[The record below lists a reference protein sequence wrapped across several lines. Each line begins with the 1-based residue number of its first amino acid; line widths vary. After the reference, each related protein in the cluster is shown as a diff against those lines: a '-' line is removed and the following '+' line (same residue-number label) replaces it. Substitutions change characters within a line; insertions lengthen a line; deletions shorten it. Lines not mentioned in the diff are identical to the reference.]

1 MKLFTF
7 GDSWTEGV
15 GGDLDEEY
23 TTEIA
28 EDRTSIRHKYAWP
41 TQLSKL
47 LNVDL
52 QNDGVGGF
60 SNNAIFNA
68 VNFKLKNELITT
80 EQNKLLNKFS
90 ATHLEKSKKKYLIKF
105 L

>member
-1 MKLFTF
+1 MKIYTY

-15 GGDLDEEY
+15 GGNRTEEDS
-23 TTEIA
+23 TNILEEKTN
-28 EDRTSIRHKYAWP
+28 IRHRYAWP

-47 LNVDL
+47 LKLDL

-68 VNFKLKNELITT
+68 VSFKLKNPHIFNETK
-80 EQNKLLNKFS
+80 N
-90 ATHLEKSKKKYLIKF
+90 THLL
-105 L
+105 